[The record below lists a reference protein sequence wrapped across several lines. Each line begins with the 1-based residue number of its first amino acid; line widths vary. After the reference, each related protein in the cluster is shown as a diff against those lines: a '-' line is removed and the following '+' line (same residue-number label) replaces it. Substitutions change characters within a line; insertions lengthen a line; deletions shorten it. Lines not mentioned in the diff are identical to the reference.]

1 MAANLP
7 YVSSPGSIKN
17 ALEKIKAAAT
27 PERVTQDFIQ
37 TKLQI
42 KGGTGASIPPFLKK
56 IGFVNSDGTP
66 SALYRSFRNTQV
78 SGVAVAE
85 AMRIG
90 YRELF
95 DINEYCYDLSDKD
108 LLSLVCQVTGA
119 AADSS
124 TARYTVACFKNLKE
138 FADFDA
144 KSKDIEPPVSHQV
157 ISIPTPV
164 TEAQANGGKVGL
176 NLSYTINLNLPA
188 TSDQAVFNAIFRS
201 LREHLL
207 NGE

>member
-7 YVSSPGSIKN
+7 YLASPGSIKT
-17 ALEKIKAAAT
+17 ALERIQSAAT
-27 PERVTQDFIQ
+27 PERVTTDFVQ

-42 KGGTGASIPPFLKK
+42 KGGPGSSIPAFLKK

-66 SALYRSFRNTQV
+66 SELYKRFRNSAT
-78 SGVAVAE
+78 SGEAVAQGI
-85 AMRIG
+85 RVG

-95 DINEYCYDLSDKD
+95 EVNEYCYELSDKE

-119 AADSS
+119 AVDSPTAKLTIS
-124 TARYTVACFKNLKE
+124 TIKNLKAY
-138 FADFDA
+138 ADFDA
-144 KSKDIEPPVSHQV
+144 KQKAEEYGEDASALPTTYQPL
-157 ISIPTPV
+157 PTP
-164 TEAQANGGKVGL
+164 EGKLGL